1 MVDSHCPYCA
11 LQCAMTME
19 PVGLGTADLEGRP
32 RTASH
37 RPRGTWD
44 PDQRIEVD
52 ARDFPTNRG
61 GMCRKGW
68 TSAEV
73 LRAPDRL
80 TTPLVRGS
88 DGELHPMDWDDVLD
102 LLADRLRSIAAEHG
116 PDAVAVF
123 GGGGLTNEKAYQ
135 LGKFARIALR
145 TKHIDYN
152 GRFCMA
158 PPRPPPTVRWAWT
171 GACPSPSPTWTPPA

>member
-37 RPRGTWD
+37 
-44 PDQRIEVD
+44 QRIEVEG
-52 ARDFPTNRG
+52 RDFPTNRG

-88 DGELHPMDWDDVLD
+88 DGELHPMDEARFTLLPGVL
-102 LLADRLRSIAAEHG
+102 RMRR
-116 PDAVAVF
+116 PAVAK
-123 GGGGLTNEKAYQ
+123 T
-135 LGKFARIALR
+135 
-145 TKHIDYN
+145 
-152 GRFCMA
+152 
-158 PPRPPPTVRWAWT
+158 
-171 GACPSPSPTWTPPA
+171 